1 MESEERP
8 EGEKAEGR
16 GKPKPK
22 KSRKRK
28 EPKPPL
34 QADMPLDESMPAT
47 SMPGLPALPLPAFPA
62 AGGIKAGGPDQ
73 PAPGGKPGTV
83 EGGKGGAGKGARKSG
98 AWKPTRVSE
107 IMTEDPVCCTPETP
121 LVRVARMM
129 AENSCGA
136 IPVIRNPED
145 RVPVGIITDRDLVV
159 RSVALG
165 RNPLEMTAGDVL
177 TDSPVT
183 VHPEDSVEDCA
194 AAMRGYK
201 LRRIVVVDGSGRVR
215 GLVVQ
220 AQIARYLP
228 REESGEIV
236 RDISQPPL

>member
-1 MESEERP
+1 MDSEKNP
-8 EGEKAEGR
+8 EGEKAKDKAKG
-16 GKPKPK
+16 
-22 KSRKRK
+22 SRKRK

-47 SMPGLPALPLPAFPA
+47 SKPGLPAAGA
-62 AGGIKAGGPDQ
+62 AKAGGTEQ
-73 PAPGGKPGTV
+73 PAPGGKPV
-83 EGGKGGAGKGARKSG
+83 PEEAEKEGSKKAARKTGAR
-98 AWKPTRVSE
+98 KPTRVSE
-107 IMTEDPVCCTPETP
+107 IMTEDPVCCTPDTP

-136 IPVIRNPED
+136 IPVIRSPED
-145 RVPVGIITDRDLVV
+145 RVPVGIITDRDVAV
-159 RSVALG
+159 RTVAMG
-165 RNPLEMTAGDVL
+165 RNPLDMTAGDVM
-177 TDSPVT
+177 TDAPVT
-183 VHPEDSVEDCA
+183 VHPEDAVEDCA

-201 LRRIVVVDGSGRVR
+201 LRRIVVVDGNGRVC

-236 RDISQPPL
+236 RDISQPPQ

>member
-8 EGEKAEGR
+8 EGEKAKGR
-16 GKPKPK
+16 GKPKR
-22 KSRKRK
+22 SRKRK

-34 QADMPLDESMPAT
+34 RADMPLDESMPAA
-47 SMPGLPALPLPAFPA
+47 SMPGLPALPLPALPA
-62 AGGIKAGGPDQ
+62 AGGINTG
-73 PAPGGKPGTV
+73 V
-83 EGGKGGAGKGARKSG
+83 GKGPRKSG
-98 AWKPTRVSE
+98 ARKPTRVSE

-136 IPVIRNPED
+136 IPVIRNPDD
-145 RVPVGIITDRDLVV
+145 RVPVGIITDRDVVV

-201 LRRIVVVDGSGRVR
+201 LRRIVVVDGNGRVR